1 LRKTGLD
8 AYLKEHEVDAIAL
21 VGVATDYCVLYS
33 ALDALE
39 LGYDVMV
46 IRDACRAI
54 NLKPDD
60 EKGAVEE
67 MKKKGVKIVLAK
79 EVL

>member
-1 LRKTGLD
+1 
-8 AYLKEHEVDAIAL
+8 
-21 VGVATDYCVLYS
+21 

-67 MKKKGVKIVLAK
+67 MEKKGAKIVLAK